1 MSLTVRV
8 RPERG
13 TGRYA
18 NAAPARSE
26 RAVGR
31 ALALA
36 VVTVPLLIPH
46 GPGNT
51 SPADLT
57 ITVAVVVTMLWLRR
71 NHQRVSL
78 PYVVPTSLLM
88 LAGLISSLWAQAESA
103 SLAIIQDAFALLW
116 CAALANAI
124 RQRTELLR
132 LVLRT
137 WVWSGLAWAAVLCF
151 GRIAGINWLAG
162 VSARNGT
169 RASLTLDDPN
179 VAGNFL
185 LCCLA
190 LLLATSVVR
199 RRAARWGGVGL
210 ILLALVFTGSNGA
223 AVGLILLVG
232 VGVIL
237 RLRRRFGVAAA
248 IAAIAFS
255 GVIGVVAGPHVDL
268 AAIQQKA
275 SDSADILRDS
285 LGRSGE
291 STESRE
297 VLASQGIELFLKGDL
312 VGVGP
317 GRTKAT
323 LHDDAAPYVKEAHN
337 DYLAT
342 LVERGVLGGVGL
354 TLLIWGIG
362 TRLARVSQWPR
373 DPAIA
378 ALVPR
383 PEYLVGLGCAFA
395 VSAVFYE
402 VLHFRHLW
410 AFLGIVAGIDPAGAP
425 APRRVPWL
433 GQ

>member
-1 MSLTVRV
+1 MSLSPRL
-8 RPERG
+8 RPLPAPGTIRTDTPG
-13 TGRYA
+13 TGGG
-18 NAAPARSE
+18 
-26 RAVGR
+26 AVGR
-31 ALALA
+31 ALVLA
-36 VVTVPLLIPH
+36 VVTMPLLVPR

-57 ITVAVVVTMLWLRR
+57 IAVAVTITLGWLRR
-71 NHQRVSL
+71 NHRPVSL
-78 PYVVPTSLLM
+78 PYIVPAGLLM
-88 LAGLISSLWAQAESA
+88 IAGLLSSLWAAAESA
-103 SLAIIQDAFALLW
+103 SLAVVQDGFALLW
-116 CAALANAI
+116 GITLANAI
-124 RQRTELLR
+124 RQSPELLR
-132 LVLRT
+132 LVLRA
-137 WVWSGLAWAAVLCF
+137 WVWSGLCWAAVLCF

-162 VSARNGT
+162 VTARNGS

-179 VAGNFL
+179 VAGNYL

-190 LLLATSVVR
+190 VLLATSVVR
-199 RRAARWGGVGL
+199 RRVVRLGGVVL

-223 AVGLILLVG
+223 AVGLFVMVG
-232 VGVIL
+232 VAAIL
-237 RLRRRFGVAAA
+237 CLRRRFGVAAA
-248 IAAIAFS
+248 IA
-255 GVIGVVAGPHVDL
+255 VVALGGSLGLLVGPHVDL
-268 AAIQQKA
+268 AVVQQKA

-285 LGRSGE
+285 LGRSSE

-297 VLASQGIELFLKGDL
+297 VLASQGVELFLKGNL

-342 LVERGVLGGVGL
+342 LVERGVLGGLAL
-354 TLLIWGIG
+354 TLLLWGIG

-373 DPAIA
+373 EPDVA

-410 AFLGIVAGIDPAGAP
+410 AYLGMVAGIDPDGSS
-425 APRRVPWL
+425 APRRSRW
-433 GQ
+433 QR

>member
-1 MSLTVRV
+1 MDLTLRS
-8 RPERG
+8 RHGQGAGRDLDASPDRRG
-13 TGRYA
+13 
-18 NAAPARSE
+18 
-26 RAVGR
+26 RAVGP
-31 ALALA
+31 ALGLA
-36 VVTVPLLIPH
+36 IVTMPLLIPH

-51 SPADLT
+51 APADVT
-57 ITVAVVVTMLWLRR
+57 ITVAVIVTMVWL
-71 NHQRVSL
+71 QREHYRVAL
-78 PYVVPTSLLM
+78 PYVIPTGLLM
-88 LAGLISSLWAQAESA
+88 LAGLLASLLAGVESA
-103 SLAIIQDAFALLW
+103 SLAVVQDGFALLW

-124 RQRTELLR
+124 RRRPDLLR

-137 WVWSGLAWAAVLCF
+137 WVWSGLAWAGLLCF

-169 RASLTLDDPN
+169 RASLTFDDPN
-179 VAGNFL
+179 VAGNYL

-190 LLLATSVVR
+190 FLLATSVVR
-199 RRAARWGGVGL
+199 RRAARWAGVAL
-210 ILLALVFTGSNGA
+210 ILLALLFTGSNGA
-223 AVGLILLVG
+223 AVGLIVLVG
-232 VGVIL
+232 VGSVL

-248 IAAIAFS
+248 VAVVAL
-255 GVIGVVAGPHVDL
+255 GGTIGIVAGPHVDL
-268 AAIQQKA
+268 VSVQQKA

-297 VLASQGIELFLKGDL
+297 VLASQGIRLYLDGNV

-337 DYLAT
+337 DYIAT
-342 LVERGVLGGVGL
+342 LVERGLLGGLGL
-354 TLLIWGIG
+354 MLLIWGIG

-373 DPAIA
+373 DPAIV

-383 PEYLVGLGCAFA
+383 PEFLVGLGCAFA
-395 VSAVFYE
+395 ISAVFYE

-410 AFLGIVAGIDPAGAP
+410 AFLGIVAGIDPAGASP
-425 APRRVPWL
+425 PRRGPWAP
-433 GQ
+433 